1 MESQPCT
8 TGVSPA
14 MSNSVDIHAI
24 DGRGVGT
31 AISSI
36 DIEKGGQQGSLTAA
50 L

>member
-1 MESQPCT
+1 MESQPRT

-14 MSNSVDIHAI
+14 MSNSVDI

-31 AISSI
+31 ALSNI